1 MREPRKMLILEEVI
15 MQSDKRQYTTPKL
28 TEHGTLEEV
37 TKQINKTFGASDGF
51 LFQGVAI
58 TNVS

>member
-1 MREPRKMLILEEVI
+1 MLILEEVL

-37 TKQINKTFGASDGF
+37 TKQINKTWGASDGF

>member
-1 MREPRKMLILEEVI
+1 
-15 MQSDKRQYTTPKL
+15 MQSENGKRPYTTPRL
-28 TEHGTLEEV
+28 TVHGTLEEV
-37 TKQINKTFGASDGF
+37 TKQQNKTWGASDGF